1 MEEKE
6 ETVKGIIES
15 YKELLSKNLGIKDSP
30 LANDEGKIILMGR
43 RWILMDVTSFP
54 AFMVKVTEEVVGPI
68 AKEFIYWFGY
78 AYGEKVAERYMEA
91 GIPKEHILPIV
102 FAFAAVYGGWSVN
115 KIEEVDYEKPYL
127 RILTFNDFETESA
140 KAVGKDNDLKFT
152 TGVFSGIF
160 HKLTGVKPQVT
171 TKRLKDGSLIME
183 YFARD

>member
-15 YKELLSKNLGIKDSP
+15 YKELLSKKLGIKETP
-30 LANDEGKIILMGR
+30 LANDEGKIILAGR
-43 RWILMDVTSFP
+43 RWILMDVTYFP

-78 AYGEKVAERYMEA
+78 AYGEKVTERYMEA
-91 GIPKEHILPIV
+91 GIPKEYVLPIV
-102 FAFAAVYGGWSVN
+102 FAFGAVYAGWSVN
-115 KIEEVDYEKPYL
+115 KIEEFDYEKPYL
-127 RILTFNDFETESA
+127 RTLTFNDFETESA
-140 KAVGKDNDLKFT
+140 KAVGKDSDLKFS
-152 TGVFSGIF
+152 TGVVAGIF

-171 TKRLKDGSLIME
+171 KKRLKDGSLIVE